1 MNQLV
6 NLSFQNNNIRIE
18 TTKDGEILFCA
29 KDVCDVLGYGNPSS
43 AIANHVDKN
52 YDLHSLEVIDSIG
65 RVQKTNFVNESGLY
79 ALIFNSRLEKAKEF
93 KHWVTSEV
101 LPSIRKTGKYESKE
115 QQSSSLSR
123 ETLDMYSLVLEKAGI
138 TGNQLALSLDKAVR
152 AKTGE
157 SALALTGTV
166 LVAETQGQLYTPTQL
181 GKELGISA
189 QKVNFVLG
197 SLELQKRVDSQ
208 WELTQAGKEKGGIY
222 LDTNKRHSNGTPVRQ
237 LKWPLDVLKDI
248 KDFIEELDR

>member
-1 MNQLV
+1 MS
-6 NLSFQNNNIRIE
+6 NLINLNFQESNVRIE
-18 TTKDGEILFCA
+18 TTEEGEILFCA
-29 KDVCDVLGYGNPSS
+29 KDVCDVLGYNNSRD
-43 AIANHVDKN
+43 AITKHVDKN
-52 YDLHSLEVIDSIG
+52 YDVAICYVIDSLG
-65 RVQKTNFVNESGLY
+65 RKQQTTFVNESGLY
-79 ALIFNSRLEKAKEF
+79 GLIFGSKLEKAKEF

-115 QQSSSLSR
+115 QQSSPLSR

-166 LVAETQGQLYTPTQL
+166 LIAETQGQLYTPTQL

-197 SLELQKRVDSQ
+197 SLELQKKVDNQ

>member
-6 NLSFQNNNIRIE
+6 NLSFQNSNIRIE
-18 TTKDGEILFCA
+18 TTKEGEILFCA
-29 KDVCDVLGYGNPSS
+29 KDVCTVLGYTNPRD

-52 YDLHSLEVIDSIG
+52 YDLHNLEVIDSMG
-65 RVQKTNFVNESGLY
+65 RAQKTNFVNESGLY

-101 LPSIRKTGKYESKE
+101 LPSIRKTGKYES
-115 QQSSSLSR
+115 SSL
-123 ETLDMYSLVLEKAGI
+123 MKPSLKELTEVASFILEKAGI
-138 TGNQLALSLDKAVR
+138 TGNQLALSLDKLHR
-152 AKTGE
+152 TKTGE

-237 LKWPLDVLKDI
+237 LKWPLDILKNI

>member
-1 MNQLV
+1 MNNLVEVTNHNNVLVTSSRNIAKVFNKEHKNVLRDVRSILEHNKDANFNQLNFELV
-6 NLSFQNNNIRIE
+6 TFIDDKGEQRPEYLLTR
-18 TTKDGEILFCA
+18 DGTMLL
-29 KDVCDVLGYGNPSS
+29 VMGYTG
-43 AIANHVDKN
+43 
-52 YDLHSLEVIDSIG
+52 
-65 RVQKTNFVNESGLY
+65 
-79 ALIFNSRLEKAKEF
+79 EKALE
-93 KHWVTSEV
+93 
-101 LPSIRKTGKYESKE
+101 LKTAYIKRFNEMEAYIKN
-115 QQSSSLSR
+115 QQLSSLSR

>member
-6 NLSFQNNNIRIE
+6 NLSFQNSNIRIE
-18 TTKDGEILFCA
+18 TTKEGEILFCA
-29 KDVCDVLGYGNPSS
+29 KDVCTVLGYSNPRD

-101 LPSIRKTGKYESKE
+101 LPSIRKTGKYES
-115 QQSSSLSR
+115 SSLIKP
-123 ETLDMYSLVLEKAGI
+123 SLKELTEVASFILEKAGI
-138 TGNQLALSLDKAVR
+138 TGNQLALSLDKLHR
-152 AKTGE
+152 TKTGE

-208 WELTQAGKEKGGIY
+208 WELTQVGKEKGGIY

-237 LKWPLDVLKDI
+237 LKWPLDILKDI

>member
-1 MNQLV
+1 MS
-6 NLSFQNNNIRIE
+6 NLINLNFQESNVRIE
-18 TTKDGEILFCA
+18 TTEEGEILFCA
-29 KDVCDVLGYGNPSS
+29 KDVCDVLGYNNSRD
-43 AIANHVDKN
+43 AIAKHVDKN
-52 YDLHSLEVIDSIG
+52 YDVANCYVIDSLG
-65 RVQKTNFVNESGLY
+65 RKQQTTFVNESGLY
-79 ALIFNSRLEKAKEF
+79 SLIFGSKLEKAKEF

-101 LPSIRKTGKYESKE
+101 LPSIRKTGKYES
-115 QQSSSLSR
+115 SSL
-123 ETLDMYSLVLEKAGI
+123 MKPSLKELTEVASFILEKAGI
-138 TGNQLALSLDKAVR
+138 TGNQLALSLDR
-152 AKTGE
+152 LHRTKTGE

-166 LVAETQGQLYTPTQL
+166 LVTETQGQLYTPTQL

-237 LKWPLDVLKDI
+237 LKWPLDILKDI

>member
-6 NLSFQNNNIRIE
+6 NLSFQNSSIRIE
-18 TTKDGEILFCA
+18 TTKEGEILFCA
-29 KDVCDVLGYGNPSS
+29 KDVCTVLGYTNPRD
-43 AIANHVDKN
+43 AIANHVDKK

-115 QQSSSLSR
+115 QQSSPLSR

-237 LKWPLDVLKDI
+237 LKWPLDILKDI